1 MSASITTWV
10 GNGIERANSKTPLVI
25 LLHGYGAN
33 EVDLPPIMDSITG
46 DMPWIAPRA
55 PIAVGSGAFGWY
67 PMTLPLNP
75 DVATTSTATDRLWAW
90 IDAHVAQDVPLKLVG
105 FSQGG
110 FMASQLLRTRPERIT
125 KTAILSG
132 FVSGHQ
138 QPADERLRALM
149 PHVFY
154 AVGLHDTM
162 ISQAAIDRALGW
174 LDGHTFAECHQLK
187 NLGHSINEL
196 ELQLLSKYLQ
206 N

>member
-1 MSASITTWV
+1 MSATITTWV
-10 GNGIERANSKTPLVI
+10 GNGHEHATAKKPLVI

-33 EVDLPPIMDSITG
+33 EVDLPSIMDSIQG
-46 DMPWIAPRA
+46 DHLWVSPRA
-55 PIAVGSGAFGWY
+55 PIGVGAGSFGWY

-75 DVATTSTATDRLWAW
+75 DVATTALATERLWAW
-90 IDAHVAQDVPLKLVG
+90 IDSRVAKDVPLKLVG
-105 FSQGG
+105 FSKGG
-110 FMASQLLRTRPERIT
+110 FMASQLLRTKPERIV

-138 QPADERLRALM
+138 QPADELLRKQI

-154 AVGLHDTM
+154 AIGLHDTM
-162 ISQAAIDRALGW
+162 ISQAAIDRALDW
-174 LDGHTFAECHQLK
+174 LEGHTSPELHQLK

>member
-1 MSASITTWV
+1 MSATITNWV
-10 GNGIERANSKTPLVI
+10 GNGHEQATAKKPLVI

-33 EVDLPPIMDSITG
+33 EVDLPSIMDSIQG
-46 DMPWIAPRA
+46 DHLWVSPRA
-55 PIAVGSGAFGWY
+55 PIGVGAGSFGWY

-75 DVATTSTATDRLWAW
+75 DVATAALATERLWAW
-90 IDAHVAQDVPLKLVG
+90 IDARVAKDVPLKLIG

-110 FMASQLLRTRPERIT
+110 FMASQLLRTRPERIV

-138 QPADERLRALM
+138 QPADERLRTLL

-162 ISQAAIDRALGW
+162 ISQAAIDRSLVW
-174 LDGHTFAECHQLK
+174 LEAHTSPELHQIK
-187 NLGHSINEL
+187 NLAHSINEI

>member
-1 MSASITTWV
+1 MNTTIATWV
-10 GNGIERANSKTPLVI
+10 GKGFEHASAKKPLVI

-33 EVDLPPIMDSITG
+33 EVDLPSIMQSIDG
-46 DMPWIAPRA
+46 DMPWVSPRA
-55 PIAVGSGAFGWY
+55 PIGVGSGSFSWY

-75 DVATTSTATDRLWAW
+75 DVDTTALATKRLWAW
-90 IDAHVAQDVPLKLVG
+90 IDSHVAPDVPLKLIG

-110 FMASQLLRTRPERIT
+110 FMASQLLRTRPERIA

-132 FVSGHQ
+132 FLSGHE
-138 QPADERLRALM
+138 QPADQLLRSQV

-162 ISQAAIDRALGW
+162 ISQAAIDRTLVW
-174 LDGHTFAECHQLK
+174 LEGHASPELHQLK

>member
-1 MSASITTWV
+1 MSAKITTWV
-10 GNGIERANSKTPLVI
+10 GNGHAHATAKKPLVI

-33 EVDLPPIMDSITG
+33 EVDLPSILDSLEG
-46 DMPWIAPRA
+46 EHLWVSPRA
-55 PIAVGSGAFGWY
+55 PIGVGPGSFGWY

-75 DVATTSTATDRLWAW
+75 DVATATLATERLWAW
-90 IDAHVAQDVPLKLVG
+90 IDAHVATDVSLKLIG

-110 FMASQLLRTRPERIT
+110 FMASQLLRARPERIS

-132 FVSGHQ
+132 FVSGHE
-138 QPADERLRALM
+138 QPADHRLRTLL

-162 ISQAAIDRALGW
+162 ISQAAIDRSLVW
-174 LDGHTFAECHQLK
+174 LEGHTSPELHQLK
-187 NLGHSINEL
+187 NLAHSINALEL
-196 ELQLLSKYLQ
+196 ELLSRYLQ

>member
-1 MSASITTWV
+1 MNALISSWV
-10 GNGIERANSKTPLVI
+10 GNALDRANAKTPLVI

-33 EVDLPPIMDSITG
+33 EADLPSIMDAIAG
-46 DMPWIAPRA
+46 NMPWVSPRA
-55 PIAVGSGAFGWY
+55 PIGVGSGSFGWY

-75 DVATTSTATDRLWAW
+75 DAATAALATERLWAW
-90 IDAHVAQDVPLKLVG
+90 IDANVAQDVPLKLVG

-110 FMASQLLRTRPERIT
+110 FMASQLLRSRPERIT

-132 FVSGHQ
+132 FVSGHA
-138 QPADERLRALM
+138 QPGDKKLLQLL

-154 AVGLHDTM
+154 AIGLHDTM
-162 ISQAAIDRALGW
+162 ISQAAIDRALEW
-174 LDGHTFAECHQLK
+174 LEVHTSPELHQLK

-196 ELQLLSKYLQ
+196 ELELLSKYLQ

>member
-1 MSASITTWV
+1 MSATITSWV
-10 GNGIERANSKTPLVI
+10 GNGIERATAAKPLVI

-33 EVDLPPIMDSITG
+33 EADLPPIITSIAG
-46 DMPWIAPRA
+46 DLPWVAPRA
-55 PIAVGSGAFGWY
+55 PIAVGSGAYGWY

-75 DVATTSTATDRLWAW
+75 DAATTATATNRLWEW
-90 IDAHVAQDVPLKLVG
+90 IDTNVAADVPLMLVG

-110 FMASQLLRTRPERIT
+110 FMASQLLRTRPERIA

-132 FVSGHQ
+132 FVSGHE
-138 QPADERLRALM
+138 QPADRKLRDQM

-162 ISQAAIDRALGW
+162 ISQAAIDRALVW